1 MEKLEKPDFTKVID
15 NNAIENLTDE
25 QMKELEK
32 VLNKMGIHDPLLDI
46 AKQLEEVALADEYF
60 IERKL
65 YPNID
70 FYSGI
75 ILRAIGLPLEMSIA
89 TRSSAFWAWA

>member
-32 VLNKMGIHDPLLDI
+32 VLNEIK
-46 AKQLEEVALADEYF
+46 Y
-60 IERKL
+60 
-65 YPNID
+65 
-70 FYSGI
+70 
-75 ILRAIGLPLEMSIA
+75 
-89 TRSSAFWAWA
+89 